1 MANIMAKTLR
11 CAVCGKESI
20 QQIVLSRYTSDMDLD
35 QKPVP
40 FVPPFTLECPYCHY
54 AADDLSAPVS
64 EETRAYVRGAEYQKW
79 ALQQQ
84 DAWLRR
90 LEGAAMIAGQRQ
102 QWAEA
107 SRRWLV
113 AAWHCEEHGLFA
125 RARENRE
132 RAVQTIETVPG
143 LKLKPAQMLTY
154 LDSLRQLGR
163 FTRAEQVAAQNE
175 ASFVQALGAEHLL
188 TRILRTE
195 LALVRKAD
203 AAPHLVSEVG

>member
-1 MANIMAKTLR
+1 MASITSKTLR
-11 CAVCGKESI
+11 CAVCGKESD
-20 QQIVLSRYTSDMDLD
+20 QQIVLSCYTSDMNLD

-54 AADDLSAPVS
+54 AADDLSAPTS

-79 ALQQQ
+79 ALRQQ

-90 LEGAAMIAGQRQ
+90 LEGAAMIAGQQQ

-107 SRRWLV
+107 SSRWLV
-113 AAWHCEEHGLFA
+113 AAWYCEEHGISA

-143 LKLKPAQMLTY
+143 LRLKPAQMLTY

-163 FTRAEQVAAQNE
+163 FARAEQVAARNE
-175 ASFVQALGAEHLL
+175 AGFAQALGAEHLL

-203 AAPHLVSEVG
+203 AAPHLVSEVE